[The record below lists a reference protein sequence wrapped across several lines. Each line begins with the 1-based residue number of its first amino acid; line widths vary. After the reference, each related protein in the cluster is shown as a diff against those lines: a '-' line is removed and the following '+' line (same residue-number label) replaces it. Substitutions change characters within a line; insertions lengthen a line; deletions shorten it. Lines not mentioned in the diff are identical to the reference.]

1 MNIQPANLW
10 SIAWQLAKNWSIL
23 KSFIIIIG
31 AEGLEWHFI
40 LVYFILVYYQVQ
52 AAANREAVGAF
63 GDASLGRLEY
73 GAGNIVGIHVD
84 PNLNTGIGIRNG
96 NVEAHL
102 MGFGGKVGEDG
113 LEINTPIGGANA
125 CNVMWFYACV
135 RFVLYPSNSMKL
147 YFAWF

>member
-1 MNIQPANLW
+1 MDSQIGGFAALEDDNA
-10 SIAWQLAKNWSIL
+10 IARYG
-23 KSFIIIIG
+23 G
-31 AEGLEWHFI
+31 AELEMI
-40 LVYFILVYYQVQ
+40 LPNLHYRPPSVQVTVLSTIKMAASVFDIILVYYQVQ

-113 LEINTPIGGANA
+113 LEINTPLGGANA
-125 CNVMWFYACV
+125 CNVM
-135 RFVLYPSNSMKL
+135 
-147 YFAWF
+147 

>member
-1 MNIQPANLW
+1 MEDDNA
-10 SIAWQLAKNWSIL
+10 IARYG
-23 KSFIIIIG
+23 G
-31 AEGLEWHFI
+31 AELEMI
-40 LVYFILVYYQVQ
+40 LPNLHYRPPSVQVTVVSTIEMAASVFDIIILVYYQVQ

-102 MGFGGKVGEDG
+102 IGFGGKVGEDG
-113 LEINTPIGGANA
+113 LEINTPLVGANA
-125 CNVMWFYACV
+125 CNVM
-135 RFVLYPSNSMKL
+135 
-147 YFAWF
+147 